1 MIASVKCES
10 LAHSLFVRLK
20 HMALRKGNP
29 GHLVWID
36 LEMTGLE
43 ERHVILEI
51 ATIITDRNLDVIA
64 EGPELAIYRER
75 SDIDSMDDWSAN
87 QHQES
92 GLMDRVLTSD
102 TDIRAAEALT
112 LSFVKEH
119 VGIHE
124 APLCGNSIWVDR
136 MFLRREM
143 PKLESY
149 LHYRVVDVSTIK
161 ELFSRWYPSSVGA
174 PLKAQTHRA
183 LMDVRESIN
192 ELRWYRDNCFIDPMR
207 LAVS

>member
-1 MIASVKCES
+1 
-10 LAHSLFVRLK
+10 
-20 HMALRKGNP
+20 
-29 GHLVWID
+29 
-36 LEMTGLE
+36 MTGLQ

-64 EGPELAIYRER
+64 EGPVLAIHRDR
-75 SDIDSMDDWSAN
+75 SDIDSMEDWSAN

-92 GLMDRVLTSD
+92 GLMDRVLASD
-102 TDIRAAEALT
+102 IDIREAEART
-112 LSFVKEH
+112 LAFVQEH
-119 VGIHE
+119 VRIHE

-149 LHYRVVDVSTIK
+149 LHYRVIDVSTIK
-161 ELFSRWYPSSVGA
+161 ELFTRWYPSSAGA
-174 PLKAQTHRA
+174 PLKEQTHRA
-183 LMDVRESIN
+183 LTDIRESIN

-207 LAVS
+207 LTAP